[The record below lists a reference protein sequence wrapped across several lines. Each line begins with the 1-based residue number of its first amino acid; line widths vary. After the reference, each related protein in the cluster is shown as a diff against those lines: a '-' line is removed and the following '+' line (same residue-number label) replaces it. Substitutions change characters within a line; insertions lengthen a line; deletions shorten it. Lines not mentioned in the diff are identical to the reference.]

1 MDTDTLEKSMEES
14 YQTEHTLSVMYP
26 GEMKTPVLTKTYTWI
41 FTEDELLRARNWKQS
56 KCLLRGEWMARL
68 LALGYYLVTK
78 RNRLLVYAISWTER
92 RGFEVSKKNPAISKG
107 HMLCRFICIPFLKW
121 QNDRDGKQIMV
132 ARGYGDGLT
141 REQVSI
147 WLEGVIVGMCTRTH
161 NYNLQQSTTPHTL
174 YRCQIPGVDVS
185 L

>member
-1 MDTDTLEKSMEES
+1 MWMDTDTLEKSMEES

-92 RGFEVSKKNPAISKG
+92 RGFEVSKKTLRSPKVTCCAGSFAY
-107 HMLCRFICIPFLKW
+107 RSW
-121 QNDRDGKQIMV
+121 NDKMIETESRSWLPGDMGM
-132 ARGYGDGLT
+132 AWRGNRSASCWRG
-141 REQVSI
+141 
-147 WLEGVIVGMCTRTH
+147 WL
-161 NYNLQQSTTPHTL
+161 
-174 YRCQIPGVDVS
+174 
-185 L
+185 